1 MKVLKLLAVFLIAA
15 IAFMGSLAGLLAY
28 NGNLSRETFE
38 KILRPKS
45 SAKTAGETPRET
57 GDQTSALAHALK
69 QREEEL
75 DRRETRIREE
85 EARIQ
90 KARADLDTL
99 RSEIQAVQTQ
109 IAASIKAVDADQKK
123 RMEDVALSLGQM
135 KAENAAETLKSWPM
149 EDAVA
154 ILRFVKEKERAKI
167 LDAMPPEQ
175 AGALLLGLQ
184 NKKL

>member
-1 MKVLKLLAVFLIAA
+1 MKVLKLLAVLLIAT
-15 IAFMGSLAGLLAY
+15 IAFAGSLAGLLAY
-28 NGNLSRETFE
+28 SGNLSKEGFE

-45 SAKTAGETPRET
+45 PPKTAAETPREN
-57 GDQTSALAHALK
+57 GDQTSALALALK

-75 DRRETRIREE
+75 DRREARIREE
-85 EARIQ
+85 EARLQ
-90 KARADLDTL
+90 KARADLDAL
-99 RSEIQAVQTQ
+99 RTEIQAVQTQ
-109 IAASIKAVDADQKK
+109 IAASIKTVDADQKK

-135 KAENAAETLKSWPM
+135 KAEKAAETMKNWPM
-149 EDAVA
+149 EDAIA

-175 AGALLLGLQ
+175 AGAILLGLQ